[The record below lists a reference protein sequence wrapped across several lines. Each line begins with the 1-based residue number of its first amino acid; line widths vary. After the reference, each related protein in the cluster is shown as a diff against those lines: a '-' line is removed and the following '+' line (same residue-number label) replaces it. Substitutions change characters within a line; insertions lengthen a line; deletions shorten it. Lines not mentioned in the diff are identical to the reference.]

1 MQPWLVALVLTLFC
15 IKICLGAGFDD
26 WKKPAGGVQELN
38 EDGKPFVRLTSSKP
52 GQVIRVA
59 TTRPVTPEDQAI
71 EVTFRA
77 RWKGI
82 KPGKRPW
89 SDGRMII
96 HPVVM
101 PEGKRVK
108 FLPTQPSFRG
118 DSDGWQAQ
126 SSKFKVPKGV
136 NTLELIIS
144 LEGSTA
150 GQLDVADVEV
160 KRIDPAT
167 TPDVPQTSMAS
178 PVVPKPTTLPSELHV
193 EGNKI
198 KNARGEEVW
207 LQGLAL
213 PSLEWTIDGENTI
226 QAIEVAIEDW
236 NANCIRL
243 PMHEDKWFGKHKDQT
258 DGGAGYRQLIDS
270 AINATTARGAYF
282 VLDLHRFRAPSDAHV
297 EFWKDFAEKYK
308 NHPGVIFELF
318 NEAHDVTWEVW
329 RNGGPVTDKKLNDK
343 VVYENK
349 EALTRFTSPGHQ
361 KMIDVIRAT
370 GAKNIIIAGGLDW
383 SYDLSGI
390 LKGYALDDKGGN
402 GLVYSSHV
410 YPWKRDWQKKF
421 LDVAEKYPLFIGE
434 CGGEEQPMPFL
445 PPSAHEDP
453 YTWSPDMI
461 GIIQKHKLHWTGWSF
476 HPRATPRVIQD
487 FYYTPTPFWGDHV
500 KRALAGE
507 QFPVKKL
514 R

>member
-1 MQPWLVALVLTLFC
+1 M
-15 IKICLGAGFDD
+15 
-26 WKKPAGGVQELN
+26 PAAGVQTLT
-38 EDGKPFVRLTSSKP
+38 EDGKPFIRLTSRSP

-59 TTRPVTPEDQAI
+59 TTRPVSADDQAL

-77 RWKGI
+77 RWAGI
-82 KPGKRPW
+82 QPGRWSW

-101 PEGKRVK
+101 PEGKRTG
-108 FLPTQPSFRG
+108 FLPPQPSFRG
-118 DSDGWQAQ
+118 SSDGWQRQ
-126 SSKFKVPKGV
+126 SSKFKVPRGV
-136 NTLELIIS
+136 NTLELVIA
-144 LEGSTA
+144 LEGAAA

-160 KRIDPAT
+160 RRIDPANA
-167 TPDVPQTSMAS
+167 PRVPQPSWAS

-213 PSLEWTIDGENTI
+213 PSLEWTIHGEHTI
-226 QAIEVAIEDW
+226 QSIEVAIEDW
-236 NANCIRL
+236 RANCIRL
-243 PMHEDKWFGKHKDQT
+243 PVHEDKWFGRHKDQT

-282 VLDLHRFRAPSDAHV
+282 VLDLHRFRAPKPEHV
-297 EFWKDFAEKYK
+297 EFWKDFAGKYK
-308 NHPGVIFELF
+308 NHPGVLFELF
-318 NEAHDVTWEVW
+318 NEPHDITWDVW
-329 RNGGPVTDKKLNDK
+329 KNGGPVTDRKLDPK

-349 EALTRFTSPGHQ
+349 EALTRFTTPGMQ
-361 KMIDVIRAT
+361 KLVDVIRET
-370 GAKNIIIAGGLDW
+370 GAGNIIIAGGLDW

-390 LKGYALDDKGGN
+390 LKGYALDDRGGN
-402 GLVYSSHV
+402 GLVYSTHV
-410 YPWKRDWQKKF
+410 YPWKRDWQRKF
-421 LDVAEKYPLFIGE
+421 LDVAEKYPLFLGE

-461 GIIQKHKLHWTGWSF
+461 GIIQQHRLHWTAWSF

-487 FYYTPTPFWGDHV
+487 FYYTPTPFWGAYV